1 MSLAD
6 TVPATAPHRAPFG
19 RQVAEL
25 VRRDLV
31 VEARAREALLVT
43 FPFGAAALLVVPL
56 AVGTDLALLRQLGPG
71 LYWTVLLL
79 FGALVALRHSAEEA
93 PAERDLLA
101 LLGVDPEA
109 RFVSRVASS
118 TVLLGA
124 FQLLLAPVAIV
135 LYDPALTGWWW
146 WVATVPLVAVG
157 VGLVG
162 TLATGLTRNLGERTS
177 LASLLVVVL
186 ALPLLLAATQI
197 LESARFGVR
206 PWAWLGLLMLVDL
219 VLSIAGLLSARTLE
233 EAPA

>member
-1 MSLAD
+1 MTLAGWSSG
-6 TVPATAPHRAPFG
+6 ASWSRAPFG
-19 RQVAEL
+19 RQLAEL
-25 VRRDLV
+25 VRRDLT

-101 LLGVDPEA
+101 LLGVDPGA
-109 RFVSRVASS
+109 RFLSRVTSS
-118 TVLLGA
+118 AVLLLA
-124 FQLLLAPVAIV
+124 FQLLLAPVAVV
-135 LYDPALTGWWW
+135 LYDPPLTGWWW
-146 WVATVPLVAVG
+146 AAATIPLVAAG
-157 VGLVG
+157 LGLVG
-162 TLATGLTRNLGERTS
+162 TFAAGLTRNLGERTS

-197 LESARFGVR
+197 LEGARLGAR
-206 PWAWLGLLMLVDL
+206 PWAWLGLLVLVDL
-219 VLSIAGLLSARTLE
+219 VLSIAGLLSAHALE
-233 EAPA
+233 ETPA